1 MNFLENLRNRLC
13 CCNPRHLRAQQV
25 AEAARDMAM
34 NVVNRVNDNPQQEE
48 NIVPVRYEHIVGY
61 LRTNPNQQENQQ
73 ANLPSPEEELPDT
86 QPLNQ
91 QANLPIPEDAQPA
104 HRPAAQPVENNNVQQ
119 PQTARAAQPVAED
132 ELPVERSTNQ
142 PANQPVNQPAHQP
155 GNRPVNQP
163 INQGRSTN
171 SQRHYSALPLSYRP
185 GVTPQDIYPIEEC
198 IPTPRLAA
206 ELTNSYLLDHNYSRQ
221 ACQALEEA
229 RMAQLRAFQPFVNSR
244 NIPAQP
250 FVNSSNIPAQPFVNS
265 SNIPAQPF
273 VNSSNI
279 PAQPFVNSSNIPA
292 QPFVNSRN
300 IPAQPFVNS
309 SNIPAFQPA
318 AQQNNPNPIFT
329 VRHTLGTPSYNL
341 ENAPAMS
348 LAYSEGTHV
357 FTGYGP
363 NYNQSIEMDIDLNND
378 DRFVFRNIPKVEISR
393 GFRHYTFDD
402 ASVVRV
408 KRSDSIDENDGQL
421 HIDHNGNVR
430 AKG

>member
-250 FVNSSNIPAQPFVNS
+250 FVNSSNIPA
-265 SNIPAQPF
+265 
-273 VNSSNI
+273 
-279 PAQPFVNSSNIPA
+279 
-292 QPFVNSRN
+292 
-300 IPAQPFVNS
+300 
-309 SNIPAFQPA
+309 FQPA